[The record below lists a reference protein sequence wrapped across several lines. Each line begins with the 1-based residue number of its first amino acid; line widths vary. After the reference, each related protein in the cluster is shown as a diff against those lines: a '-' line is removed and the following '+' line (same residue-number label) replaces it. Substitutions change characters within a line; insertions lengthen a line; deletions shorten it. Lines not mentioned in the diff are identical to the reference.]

1 MKLLKTLL
9 SLHFLSG
16 VILVFCFPALYSSS
30 IPPHEKNLYQL
41 LFLSIPLI
49 YILFPMNKLFKSS
62 KIIYTKIL
70 ASIIY
75 LFIYFGN
82 PIHNSWGILC
92 IICLTVSI
100 LFLYLPHKT
109 SRNIYLKP
117 LFQFMLCMI
126 FLGMSAFNM
135 IIPSTIFTIR
145 FIEAHQFYTSY
156 VDIIPTVKYAITTQ
170 NGYDKK
176 LAEHMPEKIF
186 KQLNQKTQYPELNRF
201 TAFELTE
208 LSQTQDKDEPR
219 IIYVDTRSTISME
232 NENNNHIFGGGQGY
246 QQFTVLIENN
256 TWYIVDYIEPISSD
270 WRYK

>member
-9 SLHFLSG
+9 LFHFLSG
-16 VILVFCFPALYSSS
+16 VILIFCFPALYSFS

-49 YILFPMNKLFKSS
+49 YILFPVNKLFKSS

-117 LFQFMLCMI
+117 LFQIMLCI
-126 FLGMSAFNM
+126 FFLSMSAFNL
-135 IIPSTIFTIR
+135 IIPSTVFTVR

-176 LAEHMPEKIF
+176 IAEHMPEKIF
-186 KQLNQKTQYPELNRF
+186 KQLNQKIQYPELDRF
-201 TAFELTE
+201 SAFE
-208 LSQTQDKDEPR
+208 
-219 IIYVDTRSTISME
+219 
-232 NENNNHIFGGGQGY
+232 
-246 QQFTVLIENN
+246 N
-256 TWYIVDYIEPISSD
+256 TWYIINYIEPVSSD
-270 WRYK
+270 WK

>member
-9 SLHFLSG
+9 SLHFFSG
-16 VILVFCFPALYSSS
+16 VILIFCFPALYSFS

-49 YILFPMNKLFKSS
+49 YILFPVNKLFKSS

-82 PIHNSWGILC
+82 SIHNSWGILC

-100 LFLYLPHKT
+100 LFLYLSHKT

-117 LFQFMLCMI
+117 LFQVMLCMI

-176 LAEHMPEKIF
+176 IAEHMPEKIF
-186 KQLNQKTQYPELNRF
+186 KQLNQKTQYPELDRF
-201 TAFELTE
+201 SAFELTE
-208 LSQTQDKDEPR
+208 LSQTQDKDDTR
-219 IIYVDTRSTISME
+219 IIYVDTRTTFHLKDKD
-232 NENNNHIFGGGQGY
+232 NNDLNGGWSY

-256 TWYIVDYIEPISSD
+256 TWYLIRYDDPISTD
-270 WRYK
+270 WRY

>member
-9 SLHFLSG
+9 SLHFFSG
-16 VILVFCFPALYSSS
+16 VILIFCFPALYSFS

-49 YILFPMNKLFKSS
+49 YILFPVNKLFKSS

-100 LFLYLPHKT
+100 LFLYLSHKT

-117 LFQFMLCMI
+117 LFQVMLCMI

-170 NGYDKK
+170 NDYDKK
-176 LAEHMPEKIF
+176 IAEHMPEKIF
-186 KQLNQKTQYPELNRF
+186 KQLNQKTQYPELDRF
-201 TAFELTE
+201 SAFELTE
-208 LSQTQDKDEPR
+208 LSQTQDKDDTR
-219 IIYVDTRSTISME
+219 IIYVDTRTTFHLKDKD
-232 NENNNHIFGGGQGY
+232 NNDLNGGWSY

-256 TWYIVDYIEPISSD
+256 TWYLIRYDDPISTD
-270 WRYK
+270 WRY

>member
-92 IICLTVSI
+92 IICLTISI
-100 LFLYLPHKT
+100 LFLYLPHK
-109 SRNIYLKP
+109 
-117 LFQFMLCMI
+117 QAGI
-126 FLGMSAFNM
+126 FILNPCFN
-135 IIPSTIFTIR
+135 SC
-145 FIEAHQFYTSY
+145 Y
-156 VDIIPTVKYAITTQ
+156 V
-170 NGYDKK
+170 
-176 LAEHMPEKIF
+176 
-186 KQLNQKTQYPELNRF
+186 
-201 TAFELTE
+201 
-208 LSQTQDKDEPR
+208 
-219 IIYVDTRSTISME
+219 
-232 NENNNHIFGGGQGY
+232 
-246 QQFTVLIENN
+246 
-256 TWYIVDYIEPISSD
+256 
-270 WRYK
+270 

>member
-9 SLHFLSG
+9 SLHFFSG
-16 VILVFCFPALYSSS
+16 VILIFCFPALYSFS

-49 YILFPMNKLFKSS
+49 YILFPVNKLFKSS

-100 LFLYLPHKT
+100 LFLYLSHKT

-117 LFQFMLCMI
+117 LFQVMLCMI

-176 LAEHMPEKIF
+176 IAEHMPEKIF
-186 KQLNQKTQYPELNRF
+186 KQLNQKTQYPELDRF
-201 TAFELTE
+201 SAFELTE
-208 LSQTQDKDEPR
+208 LSQTQDKDDTR
-219 IIYVDTRSTISME
+219 IIYVDTRTTFHLKDKD
-232 NENNNHIFGGGQGY
+232 NNDLNGGWSY

-256 TWYIVDYIEPISSD
+256 TWYLIRYDDPISTD
-270 WRYK
+270 WRY

>member
-16 VILVFCFPALYSSS
+16 VILIFCFPALYSFS

-49 YILFPMNKLFKSS
+49 YILFPVNKLFKSS

-100 LFLYLPHKT
+100 LFLYLPLKT

-117 LFQFMLCMI
+117 LFQVMLCI
-126 FLGMSAFNM
+126 FFLGMSAFNL

-176 LAEHMPEKIF
+176 IAEHMPEKIF
-186 KQLNQKTQYPELNRF
+186 KQLNQKTSYPKLDHF
-201 TAFELTE
+201 STLELTE
-208 LSQTQDKDEPR
+208 LYQKQDENDSR
-219 IIYVDTRSTISME
+219 IIYVDTRSTMILE
-232 NENNNHIFGGGQGY
+232 DANNNHISGGQGY

-256 TWYIVDYIEPISSD
+256 TWYIIDYIEPVSSD
-270 WRYK
+270 WR